1 MQIYLLRLHRTCF
14 RRILILDSLYR
25 EWLVMSRIVAALLMS
40 LGLVW
45 GTGAQAQ
52 TACPSGVG
60 PGSAQCGPDAGT
72 SRGDSAPPQP
82 TGYWIKTW
90 GAIATSESLGEA
102 GTTVGKLSE
111 SEARQAAIRLCAE
124 GGAKDCKVHLV
135 YRNQCAA
142 FASSKDETFFQAAE
156 SEQVSID
163 LSLARCEKSGLK
175 CKVRYSGCTEP
186 IFQKY

>member
-1 MQIYLLRLHRTCF
+1 
-14 RRILILDSLYR
+14 
-25 EWLVMSRIVAALLMS
+25 MSRIIAALLMS
-40 LGLVW
+40 VGLAC
-45 GTGAQAQ
+45 GLGAQAQ

-60 PGSAQCGPDAGT
+60 PGSAQCGPDSGT
-72 SRGDSAPPQP
+72 SRGYSAPPQP
-82 TGYWIKTW
+82 TGEWIKTW

-111 SEARQAAIRLCAE
+111 DEARKAAIKLCAE

-142 FASSKDETFFQAAE
+142 FASSRTDTFFQAAE
-156 SEQVSID
+156 SEQVATD
-163 LSLARCEKSGLK
+163 LSLARCEKGGAA